1 MKKGDQRRQA
11 IIEAAEQLFYKNGY
25 EGTSVQDVLD
35 VLKLSK
41 GGFYHHFDSKL
52 RLLEAICA
60 QKVEAACLYAQDA
73 LENAGEDAIDQMNA
87 LLSHIGLL
95 NQESMD
101 FIGLIIRVAYAGEG
115 ALLRD
120 SLKRGYIE
128 KLMPVMKEVVVHGF
142 KQGVFF
148 TPYPDRLAELL
159 LNLGGCLTDEIGFV
173 LAFEK
178 SNPECTITILEK
190 LNAYRHAVETLLGA
204 PYGSIQIYDMSKLI
218 STIKELD
225 EQDRRLESIE
235 HPEYS
240 A

>member
-52 RLLEAICA
+52 RLLEAICT
-60 QKVEAACLYAQDA
+60 QKVETACEYAQNA
-73 LENAGEDAIDQMNA
+73 LNGAGEDAIERLNV
-87 LLSHIGLL
+87 LLSHMGLL
-95 NQESMD
+95 NQENTD

-120 SLKRGYIE
+120 SLKRSYIE
-128 KLMPVMKEVVVHGF
+128 KLLPMMRETVLAGYQ
-142 KQGVFF
+142 QGVFSM
-148 TPYPDRLAELL
+148 PYPDRMAEML
-159 LNLGGCLTDEIGFV
+159 LNLGACFTDEIGFA
-173 LAFEK
+173 LAERA
-178 SNPECTITILEK
+178 NPECVIEIFEK
-190 LNAYRHAVETLLGA
+190 INAYRHAIETLLNA
-204 PYGSIQIYDMSKLI
+204 PYGSVQLYDMSKLI
-218 STIKELD
+218 SLIRELE
-225 EQDRRLESIE
+225 EQDKRLESMD
-235 HPEYS
+235 HPEIG

>member
-60 QKVEAACLYAQDA
+60 QKVESACAYAQNA
-73 LENAGEDAIDQMNA
+73 LDEAGEYAIDRLNTLM
-87 LLSHIGLL
+87 SHMGLL
-95 NQESMD
+95 NQDSVD

-128 KLMPVMKEVVVHGF
+128 KLLPLMRDVVLDGF
-142 KQGVFF
+142 HQGIFS

-159 LNLGGCLTDEIGFV
+159 LNLGSCLTDEIGFV
-173 LAFEK
+173 LAEK
-178 SNPECTITILEK
+178 NSPECAIEILEK
-190 LNAYRHAVETLLGA
+190 LNAYRHAVETLLNA
-204 PYGSIQIYDMSKLI
+204 PYGSVQLYDMSRLI
-218 STIKELD
+218 SLIRELE

-235 HPEYS
+235 HPEIS

>member
-60 QKVEAACLYAQDA
+60 QKVEAACVYAQQA
-73 LENAGEDAIDQMNA
+73 LEAAGEKAIDQLNA
-87 LLSHIGLL
+87 LLSHMGLL
-95 NQESMD
+95 NQESLD
-101 FIGLIIRVAYAGEG
+101 FVGLIIRVAYAGEG

-120 SLKRGYIE
+120 SLKRGYIDQ
-128 KLMPVMKEVVVHGF
+128 LMPLMKQVVVNGF
-142 KQGVFF
+142 KQGEFF

-159 LNLGGCLTDEIGFV
+159 LNLGACVTDEIGFV
-173 LAFEK
+173 LALEK
-178 SNPECTITILEK
+178 GSPESTIVILEK
-190 LNAYRHAVETLLGA
+190 LNAYRHAVESLLGA
-204 PYGSIQIYDMSKLI
+204 PYGSVQMYDMSRLI
-218 STIKELD
+218 SIIKELD
-225 EQDRRLESIE
+225 EQEKRLESIE
-235 HPEYS
+235 HSEIS

>member
-1 MKKGDQRRQA
+1 MRKGDQRRQA
-11 IIEAAEQLFYKNGY
+11 IIEAAEALFYKNGY

-60 QKVEAACLYAQDA
+60 QKVETACVFAQKA
-73 LENAGEDAIDQMNA
+73 LENAGEDALEQLNA

-95 NQESMD
+95 NQDNLD
-101 FIGLIIRVAYAGEG
+101 FVGLIIRVAYAGEG

-128 KLMPVMKEVVVHGF
+128 QLLPVTKQVVAAGL

-148 TPYPDRLAELL
+148 TLYPDRLAELL
-159 LNLGGCLTDEIGFV
+159 LNLGACLTDELGFA
-173 LAFEK
+173 LALDRGA
-178 SNPECTITILEK
+178 PECTITVFEK

-204 PYGSIQIYDMSKLI
+204 PYGSVQMYDMSKLI
-218 STIKELD
+218 SILKELG
-225 EQDRRLESIE
+225 EQEKRLESMENSGI
-235 HPEYS
+235 S

>member
-60 QKVEAACLYAQDA
+60 QKVESACAYVQNA
-73 LENAGEDAIDQMNA
+73 LDEAGEDAIDRLNA
-87 LLSHIGLL
+87 LMGHMGLL
-95 NQESMD
+95 NQDSVD

-128 KLMPVMKEVVVHGF
+128 KLMPLMRGVVLDGF
-142 KQGVFF
+142 HQGVFS
-148 TPYPDRLAELL
+148 TPYPDRLAEML
-159 LNLGGCLTDEIGFV
+159 LNLGSCLTDEIGFV
-173 LAFEK
+173 LAEK
-178 SNPECTITILEK
+178 NSPECAIEILEK
-190 LNAYRHAVETLLGA
+190 LNAYRHAVETLLNA
-204 PYGSIQIYDMSKLI
+204 PYGSVQLYDMSRLI
-218 STIKELD
+218 SLIRELE

-235 HPEYS
+235 HPEIS

>member
-1 MKKGDQRRQA
+1 MRKGDQRRQA

-60 QKVEAACLYAQDA
+60 QKVEAACAYAQTA
-73 LENAGEDAIDQMNA
+73 LSEAGDNALDQMNA
-87 LLSHIGLL
+87 LLSHMGLL
-95 NQESMD
+95 NQENLD
-101 FIGLIIRVAYAGEG
+101 FVGLIIRVAYAGEG

-128 KLMPVMKEVVVHGF
+128 QLLPLMKEVVVNGF

-159 LNLGGCLTDEIGFV
+159 LNLGSCLTDEIGFA
-173 LAFEK
+173 LAQENG
-178 SNPECTITILEK
+178 SPECTIAIFEK
-190 LNAYRHAVETLLGA
+190 LNAYRHAVETLTNA
-204 PYGSIQIYDMSKLI
+204 PYGSVQLYDMSRLI
-218 STIKELD
+218 SIIKELD
-225 EQDRRLESIE
+225 EQEKRLESIE
-235 HPEYS
+235 HPEIS

>member
-11 IIEAAEQLFYKNGY
+11 IVEAAEQLFYKNGY

-52 RLLEAICA
+52 RLLEAICG
-60 QKVEAACLYAQDA
+60 QKVEAACTYA
-73 LENAGEDAIDQMNA
+73 ENALAAAGDNAIDQMNA

-101 FIGLIIRVAYAGEG
+101 FIGLIVRVAYGGEG

-128 KLMPVMKEVVVHGF
+128 KLLPHMRQVVLKGF
-142 KQGVFF
+142 EQGVFF
-148 TPYPDRLAELL
+148 TAYPDRLAELL
-159 LNLGGCLTDEIGFV
+159 LNLGACLTDEIGFT
-173 LAFEK
+173 LALEK
-178 SNPECTITILEK
+178 GNPECTITILEK
-190 LNAYRHAVETLLGA
+190 LNAYRHAVETLLNA
-204 PYGSIQIYDMSKLI
+204 PYGSIQLYDMSKLI
-218 STIKELD
+218 SVIRELD
-225 EQDRRLESIE
+225 EQERRLDSIE